1 MNWEESKL
9 TSGRRSRLEMTCD
22 ILRVISQGVE
32 KPTRIMQLANLTW
45 KDLLMYLEALLRTQ
59 LVARDTQGNRAM
71 YRLTEKGSTIL
82 SLYLKLKQESAV
94 LGLETLTTEH
104 VSSAMRATATGLD
117 SSLTNSL
124 VDRLQTSGFK
134 IEDNRVVGK
143 SGETHNF
150 NIVAT
155 ASDGSRHGYLVI
167 DEIDEQHILGLFV
180 SQLDT
185 DLHIHAYSKKE
196 VTPEAEKLAQSY
208 SISVAPWEEAKTQ
221 RPRSQ
226 SQANTLAFA
235 EKHVLLEVDPSSSY
249 ERIVRDFAIQY
260 KSSGYK
266 VFVFT
271 WRGSPVYETLSKNPG
286 IAFFTMS
293 TTVSYAKEGS
303 NPNETLVP
311 QNDQAVILDE
321 LGKVFKSN
329 TEDKLLILFDSL
341 SDLIVT
347 FGFERSYEF
356 VKNVNE
362 MANERALTS
371 VFIIKSR
378 AHDEKIMSLVRGLY
392 RAHLSYGGS
401 GLSVTRET

>member
-1 MNWEESKL
+1 MNWEESKV

-59 LVARDTQGNRAM
+59 LVARETQGNRAM
-71 YRLTEKGSTIL
+71 YRLTEKGTIIL
-82 SLYLKLKQESAV
+82 NLYLKLKQESAV
-94 LGLETLTTEH
+94 LGLEALTAEH
-104 VSSAMRATATGLD
+104 LSTALRASASGLD
-117 SSLTNSL
+117 SLLTKSLA
-124 VDRLQTSGFK
+124 DRLRASGFK
-134 IEDNRVVGK
+134 IDDNHVVGK

-150 NIVAT
+150 NTVAT
-155 ASDGSRHGYLVI
+155 ASDGSRHGYLVL

-196 VTPEAEKLAQSY
+196 VTPEAERLAQSY
-208 SISVAPWEEAKTQ
+208 SIGVGSWEEAGTQ
-221 RPRSQ
+221 KSRSPG
-226 SQANTLAFA
+226 QANTLAFA
-235 EKHVLLEVDPSSSY
+235 DKNVLLEVDPSSSY
-249 ERIVRDFAIQY
+249 ERIVKEFAFQY
-260 KSSGYK
+260 KSSGYE

-271 WRGSPVYETLSKNPG
+271 WKGSPVYETLSKNLG
-286 IAFFTMS
+286 IGFFTMS
-293 TTVSYAKEGS
+293 TTVSYAKEGG

-321 LGKVFKSN
+321 LGKMFKSN
-329 TEDKLLILFDSL
+329 PEGKLLILFDSL

-362 MANERALTS
+362 MANERKLTS

-401 GLSVTRET
+401 GLSVTREA